1 MITLIHNLD
10 LFDAS
15 LIVSALSC
23 GLVTGFILTYAIVV
37 MPGLAKLTD
46 KNFLRA
52 FQVTDEI
59 IQNNQPLFM
68 LIWIGSIISVI
79 TTIFTSIVYVG
90 FPDASLTLL
99 VCFIYLVGV
108 QGVTI
113 IIHIPLNNHVQK
125 HWMTKRPI
133 KSAQC
138 LKPDGINLTTVAHSI
153 GFFGLIFFF
162 LLSDFQTLFT
172 VDTFARLLYDLNLKV
187 SFCHFTFFLVFL
199 GKGRYHHYSF
209 PLNNHVQ
216 KLKVHKCG

>member
-1 MITLIHNLD
+1 MIKFLHNLD

-79 TTIFTSIVYVG
+79 TTTFTSIVYVG

-125 HWMTKRPI
+125 LQVDKLDDRTANQERSVFEARWNKFNYMRSSI
-133 KSAQC
+133 SFFVC
-138 LKPDGINLTTVAHSI
+138 LA
-153 GFFGLIFFF
+153 
-162 LLSDFQTLFT
+162 
-172 VDTFARLLYDLNLKV
+172 
-187 SFCHFTFFLVFL
+187 FLVIL
-199 GKGRYHHYSF
+199 GQR
-209 PLNNHVQ
+209 
-216 KLKVHKCG
+216 

>member
-37 MPGLAKLTD
+37 MPGLAKLTH

-68 LIWIGSIISVI
+68 LIWVGSIISVL

-90 FPDASLTLL
+90 FPAASLTLL
-99 VCFIYLVGV
+99 VCFIYLVGA

-125 HWMTKRPI
+125 L
-133 KSAQC
+133 Q
-138 LKPDGINLTTVAHSI
+138 
-153 GFFGLIFFF
+153 
-162 LLSDFQTLFT
+162 
-172 VDTFARLLYDLNLKV
+172 
-187 SFCHFTFFLVFL
+187 
-199 GKGRYHHYSF
+199 
-209 PLNNHVQ
+209 
-216 KLKVHKCG
+216 VHK

>member
-79 TTIFTSIVYVG
+79 TTTFTSIVYVG

-125 HWMTKRPI
+125 LQLHKLHDQAANQERSMFEVRWNKFNYIR
-133 KSAQC
+133 S
-138 LKPDGINLTTVAHSI
+138 SI
-153 GFFGLIFFF
+153 GFFVCL
-162 LLSDFQTLFT
+162 
-172 VDTFARLLYDLNLKV
+172 A
-187 SFCHFTFFLVFL
+187 FLVIL
-199 GKGRYHHYSF
+199 AQR
-209 PLNNHVQ
+209 
-216 KLKVHKCG
+216 

>member
-1 MITLIHNLD
+1 MIKFLHNLD

-79 TTIFTSIVYVG
+79 TTTFTSIVYVG

-99 VCFIYLVGV
+99 VCFIYLVGA

-125 HWMTKRPI
+125 LQVDKLDDQAANQERSMFEARWNKFNYIRSSI
-133 KSAQC
+133 SFFVC
-138 LKPDGINLTTVAHSI
+138 LA
-153 GFFGLIFFF
+153 
-162 LLSDFQTLFT
+162 
-172 VDTFARLLYDLNLKV
+172 
-187 SFCHFTFFLVFL
+187 FLVIL
-199 GKGRYHHYSF
+199 AQR
-209 PLNNHVQ
+209 
-216 KLKVHKCG
+216 

>member
-68 LIWIGSIISVI
+68 LIWVGSIISVI

-99 VCFIYLVGV
+99 VCFIYLVGA

-125 HWMTKRPI
+125 LHVDKLYYQAANQERLVFEGKWNKFNYIR
-133 KSAQC
+133 S
-138 LKPDGINLTTVAHSI
+138 SI
-153 GFFGLIFFF
+153 GFLVCLAF
-162 LLSDFQTLFT
+162 LLILAQ
-172 VDTFARLLYDLNLKV
+172 R
-187 SFCHFTFFLVFL
+187 
-199 GKGRYHHYSF
+199 
-209 PLNNHVQ
+209 
-216 KLKVHKCG
+216 

>member
-1 MITLIHNLD
+1 MITLIYNLD

-23 GLVTGFILTYAIVV
+23 GLVTGFILTYAVVV

-79 TTIFTSIVYVG
+79 TAIFTSIVYVG

-99 VCFIYLVGV
+99 VCFIVA
-108 QGVTI
+108 I
-113 IIHIPLNNHVQK
+113 A
-125 HWMTKRPI
+125 
-133 KSAQC
+133 KSC
-138 LKPDGINLTTVAHSI
+138 SGD
-153 GFFGLIFFF
+153 
-162 LLSDFQTLFT
+162 
-172 VDTFARLLYDLNLKV
+172 Y
-187 SFCHFTFFLVFL
+187 
-199 GKGRYHHYSF
+199 
-209 PLNNHVQ
+209 
-216 KLKVHKCG
+216 

>member
-46 KNFLRA
+46 RNFLRA

-68 LIWIGSIISVI
+68 LIWVGSIISVI
-79 TTIFTSIVYVG
+79 TTIFTSIIYVG

-108 QGVTI
+108 QGITI
-113 IIHIPLNNHVQK
+113 TIHIPLNNHVQK
-125 HWMTKRPI
+125 LQVDKLDDQAAKQERSMFEARWNKFNYIR
-133 KSAQC
+133 S
-138 LKPDGINLTTVAHSI
+138 SI
-153 GFFGLIFFF
+153 GFF
-162 LLSDFQTLFT
+162 
-172 VDTFARLLYDLNLKV
+172 V
-187 SFCHFTFFLVFL
+187 CLVFL
-199 GKGRYHHYSF
+199 VI
-209 PLNNHVQ
+209 LAQ
-216 KLKVHKCG
+216 L

>member
-79 TTIFTSIVYVG
+79 TTTFTSIVYVG

-125 HWMTKRPI
+125 
-133 KSAQC
+133 
-138 LKPDGINLTTVAHSI
+138 LKVHKLDDQAANQERSMFEARWNKFNYSRSSI
-153 GFFGLIFFF
+153 GFFVCLA
-162 LLSDFQTLFT
+162 LLVILAQ
-172 VDTFARLLYDLNLKV
+172 R
-187 SFCHFTFFLVFL
+187 
-199 GKGRYHHYSF
+199 
-209 PLNNHVQ
+209 
-216 KLKVHKCG
+216 

>member
-79 TTIFTSIVYVG
+79 TTTFTSIVYVG
-90 FPDASLTLL
+90 FPDASLILL

-113 IIHIPLNNHVQK
+113 TIHIPLNNHVQK
-125 HWMTKRPI
+125 LQVDKLDDQKANQERSVFEAKWNRFNYI
-133 KSAQC
+133 RSSISFLVC
-138 LKPDGINLTTVAHSI
+138 LA
-153 GFFGLIFFF
+153 F
-162 LLSDFQTLFT
+162 LLILAQ
-172 VDTFARLLYDLNLKV
+172 R
-187 SFCHFTFFLVFL
+187 
-199 GKGRYHHYSF
+199 
-209 PLNNHVQ
+209 
-216 KLKVHKCG
+216 

>member
-1 MITLIHNLD
+1 MIILNHNLD

-68 LIWIGSIISVI
+68 LIWVGSIISVI
-79 TTIFTSIVYVG
+79 
-90 FPDASLTLL
+90 
-99 VCFIYLVGV
+99 YLGGA
-108 QGVTI
+108 QGVTS
-113 IIHIPLNNHVQK
+113 IIHV
-125 HWMTKRPI
+125 
-133 KSAQC
+133 
-138 LKPDGINLTTVAHSI
+138 
-153 GFFGLIFFF
+153 
-162 LLSDFQTLFT
+162 
-172 VDTFARLLYDLNLKV
+172 
-187 SFCHFTFFLVFL
+187 
-199 GKGRYHHYSF
+199 

-216 KLKVHKCG
+216 KLQVHKLDDQAANQERSMFEARWNKFNHIRSSIGFFVCLAFLVILAQR

>member
-1 MITLIHNLD
+1 MNILIHNLD

-68 LIWIGSIISVI
+68 LIWGGSIISVI

-90 FPDASLTLL
+90 FTDASLTLL
-99 VCFIYLVGV
+99 VCFIYLVGA
-108 QGVTI
+108 QGVTT

-125 HWMTKRPI
+125 LQVHKLDDQAANQERSMFEARWNKFNYIR
-133 KSAQC
+133 S
-138 LKPDGINLTTVAHSI
+138 SI
-153 GFFGLIFFF
+153 GFLVC
-162 LLSDFQTLFT
+162 L
-172 VDTFARLLYDLNLKV
+172 A
-187 SFCHFTFFLVFL
+187 FLVIL
-199 GKGRYHHYSF
+199 AQR
-209 PLNNHVQ
+209 
-216 KLKVHKCG
+216 